1 MCIRDSIQPA
11 TQHSRYTVV
20 ASHYARLN
28 SNVIDG
34 GGDDDTAVLQAILD
48 MAPVWGSLYLI
59 LDGAALVSGLQVHS
73 NTTIE
78 CLNQSCGFFLK
89 SGSNRSI
96 LENAHLSYTQ
106 INEENICLLYTS
118 RCV

>member
-1 MCIRDSIQPA
+1 MDIQPA

-59 LDGAALVSGLQVHS
+59 LGRRHLGFRPAGTFQYHHRMP
-73 NTTIE
+73 
-78 CLNQSCGFFLK
+78 QSKLRFL
-89 SGSNRSI
+89 S
-96 LENAHLSYTQ
+96 
-106 INEENICLLYTS
+106 
-118 RCV
+118 